1 MDAKLSSTM
10 SKKLFIVV
18 NVDWFFLSHRLPIAL
33 EAKKRGYDVTI
44 LAIEEE
50 GKGLEIRSH
59 GLKFIPLPSTR
70 GGKNVFD
77 ELKLIRFLYKTYK
90 KEQPDIIHHV
100 AIKPVLYGSLAAK
113 YAGIKK
119 IVNAVSGFGSTFINP
134 NKFSPTYHIVK
145 NLYRFSF
152 NNESLNII
160 AQNEDDIAQLL
171 ELGPLKKSQV
181 HLIKGSGVDLKTFQ
195 LTPETDGPTVKCI
208 LLSRML
214 WDKGI
219 GEFVAAATQLKKK
232 YGDQVEFILAG
243 KVDPEN
249 VSCISKAE
257 LEKWNE
263 EGNVNWIGFQTDV
276 IGLYRNAHIAV
287 LPSYR
292 EGLPKSLIEALA
304 IGRPVVTTDVPGC
317 RVVVKEGVNGF
328 LVKLQD
334 SKSLEI
340 ALEKLITNKELRHR
354 MGKAGR
360 KLAEEEFSLKMVLEK
375 TFTIY
380 ENA

>member
-1 MDAKLSSTM
+1 MDAKLSFTM
-10 SKKLFIVV
+10 PKKLFIVV

-50 GKGLEIRSH
+50 GKGPEIRSH

-113 YAGIKK
+113 YVGIKK

-134 NKFSPTYHIVK
+134 NKFSPTYQIVK

-152 NNESLNII
+152 NNKYLNVI

-171 ELGPLKKSQV
+171 KLGSLKDTQV
-181 HLIKGSGVDLKTFQ
+181 HLIKGSGVDLKAFE
-195 LTPETDGPTVKCI
+195 LTPETSDYPVKSI

-214 WDKGI
+214 WDKGV
-219 GEFVAAATQLKKK
+219 GEFVAAAEQLKKK
-232 YGDQVEFILAG
+232 YGDKAEFILAG

-249 VSCISKAE
+249 ASCITKAQ

-263 EGNVNWIGFQTDV
+263 EGNVNWIGFQKDV
-276 IGLYRNAHIAV
+276 IGLYRNSHIAV

-304 IGRPVVTTDVPGC
+304 IGRPVVTTDAPGC
-317 RVVVKEGVNGF
+317 RVVVNEGVNGY

-334 SKSLEI
+334 ADSLAE
-340 ALEKLITNKELRHR
+340 AMDKLIANKTLRQK
-354 MGKAGR
+354 MGLAGR
-360 KLAEEEFSLKMVLEK
+360 KMAEEEFSIDMVLDK
-375 TFTIY
+375 TFEIY

>member
-1 MDAKLSSTM
+1 M
-10 SKKLFIVV
+10 SGKKLFIVV

-50 GKGLEIRSH
+50 GKGPEIRGH
-59 GLKFIPLPSTR
+59 GLNFIPLPSTR

-77 ELKLIRFLYKTYK
+77 ELKLIRFLYKIYK
-90 KEQPDIIHHV
+90 KEKPDIIHHV

-134 NKFSPTYHIVK
+134 NIFSPTYQIVK

-152 NNESLNII
+152 SNKYLNVI

-171 ELGPLKKSQV
+171 KLGSLKDSQV
-181 HLIKGSGVDLKTFQ
+181 HLIKGSGVDLKAFE
-195 LTPETDGPTVKCI
+195 LTPETSDYPVKSI

-214 WDKGI
+214 WDKGV
-219 GEFVAAATQLKKK
+219 GEFVAAAEQLKKK
-232 YGDQVEFILAG
+232 YGDQAEFILAG

-249 VSCISKAE
+249 VSCITKE
-257 LEKWNE
+257 QLEQWNE
-263 EGNVNWIGFQTDV
+263 EGNVNWIGFQKDV
-276 IGLYRNAHIAV
+276 IGLYRNSHIAV

-304 IGRPVVTTDVPGC
+304 IGRPVVTTDAPGC
-317 RVVVKEGVNGF
+317 RVVVNEGVNGY

-334 SKSLEI
+334 ADSLAE
-340 ALEKLITNKELRHR
+340 AMDKLIADKALRQR
-354 MGKAGR
+354 MGIAGR
-360 KLAEEEFSLKMVLEK
+360 KMAEEEFSIDMVLDK
-375 TFTIY
+375 TFEIY